1 MIRRRK
7 VTAKNRPNTVAEA
20 FDLYAQLSSELPTR
34 NDPAQSVAQIRTTY
48 IESVNQLTAS
58 FERRINVLS
67 RQNADLKDQ
76 LNDFDDKLKNA
87 KQLLDAMIADEPGR
101 KPSFWSRLRFALG
114 F

>member
-7 VTAKNRPNTVAEA
+7 VTAKNRPNTVVEA
-20 FDLYAQLSSELPTR
+20 FNLYAELSSKLRTTD
-34 NDPAQSVAQIRTTY
+34 DPEQSVAQIRTTY

-58 FERRINVLS
+58 LEKRISVLS

-76 LNDFDDKLKNA
+76 LNDFDDKLKNVN
-87 KQLLDAMIADEPGR
+87 QLLDAIIADKTGR
-101 KPSFWSRLRFALG
+101 KTSFWSRLRFALG